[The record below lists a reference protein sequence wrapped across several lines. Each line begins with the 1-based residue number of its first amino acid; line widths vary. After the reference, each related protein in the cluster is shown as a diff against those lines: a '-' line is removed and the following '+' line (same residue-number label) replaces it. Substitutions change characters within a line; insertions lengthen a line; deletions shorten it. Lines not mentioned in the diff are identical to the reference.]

1 MVRIGAIV
9 MKVQGARRA
18 SEFWS
23 QALGFAYR
31 DGGYSDDGTPVLI
44 PPDPAV
50 PSLALDENDC
60 AHLDLY
66 TDSAEEQQAEV
77 ERLMSLGATRVD
89 WTYPDNARFVVLAD
103 PEGNLFCVIN
113 TAGS

>member
-9 MKVQGARRA
+9 MNVRDARRA

-23 QALGFAYR
+23 HALGFAYR
-31 DGGYSDDGTPVLI
+31 DGSYSDYSTPVLV
-44 PPDPAV
+44 PPDRAV
-50 PSLALDENDC
+50 PALALDENDRT
-60 AHLDLY
+60 HLDLH
-66 TDSAEEQQAEV
+66 TDSAAEQQAEV
-77 ERLMSLGATRVD
+77 ERLMSLGATRVA